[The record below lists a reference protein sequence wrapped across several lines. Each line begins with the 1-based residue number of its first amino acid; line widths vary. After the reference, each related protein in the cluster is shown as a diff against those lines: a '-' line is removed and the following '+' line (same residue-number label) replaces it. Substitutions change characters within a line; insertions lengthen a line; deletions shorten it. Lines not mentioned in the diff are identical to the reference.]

1 MSEPGSSR
9 IPALLNGAHAI
20 ARDPSRW
27 WHRAANATGVS
38 AAGLF
43 AAGIVDSGQDP
54 FTSAGIAMLVATAV
68 LRRRGNPPRRVYPH
82 LGRSVFAWRAA
93 GATPH
98 QLAVLDE
105 AQRLRNL
112 TPPVGYRDRRTLV
125 DPIADAYAIFTSPA
139 WRDPWLADHKLNIDP
154 IAEAA
159 EIVDYLYRVT
169 GLLRDVR
176 HQLAVLPAGSA
187 ARRTYG
193 GYEHALLDSLD
204 EALRR
209 ARALTAYRS
218 EVRRLEAVLQSSR
231 ALAEAETF
239 GDRVLDVVSESARQE
254 LATQQLDDSRAQ
266 LRTLES
272 GLREITDLLGTPPP
286 LPMGPPPTG
295 PAGPARSLD

>member
-9 IPALLNGAHAI
+9 IPALLSGAHAI
-20 ARDPSRW
+20 AGMPSRW
-27 WHRAANATGVS
+27 WHRGANAAGVS
-38 AAGLF
+38 AAGLVT
-43 AAGIVDSGQDP
+43 AGLFDNGPDP
-54 FTSAGIAMLVATAV
+54 FTAGGIGMLVLTAA
-68 LRRRGNPPRRVYPH
+68 LRHRGNPPRQFYPH
-82 LGRSVFAWRAA
+82 LGRTAVAWRAA
-93 GATPH
+93 GASPH
-98 QLAVLDE
+98 QLAILDE

-154 IAEAA
+154 VAEAA

-176 HQLAVLPAGSA
+176 RQLAMLPAGSA
-187 ARRTYG
+187 AARTYG
-193 GYEHALLDSLD
+193 GYERALLDSLD
-204 EALRR
+204 ESLRR

-266 LRTLES
+266 LRTLET
-272 GLREITDLLGTPPP
+272 GLREITDLLGTVPTLPP
-286 LPMGPPPTG
+286 GPPATG
-295 PAGPARSLD
+295 APGRSAP